1 VLLYGPPEGAA
12 LLILRGGCLN
22 VVLKTAR
29 RLTPYSQSLYLRDR
43 ASEIVCA
50 LAASALLT
58 GCVSV
63 SVNKPPPCPTASEK
77 AIRQTV
83 DIEGTDLEHYIG
95 EMERYCDAI
104 ERF

>member
-29 RLTPYSQSLYLRDR
+29 RLTPYSQSLYRK
-43 ASEIVCA
+43 AKSYAIGCA
-50 LAASALLT
+50 LAVVALSIGCGGVSA
-58 GCVSV
+58 
-63 SVNKPPPCPTASEK
+63 NNPPPCPTASEK
-77 AIRQTV
+77 AIRQIK
-83 DIEGTDLEHYIG
+83 DIEGTELEHYIG

-104 ERF
+104 DRF